1 MARNKKK
8 FAEVFREGNLFKYEG
23 KRLILVDTETG
34 VNYLTWQNGNLVG
47 GITPLLD
54 GEGKVVISDT
64 SGWHN

>member
-1 MARNKKK
+1 MTKKK
-8 FAEVFREGNLFKYEG
+8 KRFVEVYREGNLFKYEG

-34 VNYLTWQNGNLVG
+34 VNYLTWQNGNFVG

-64 SGWHN
+64 SGGHN

>member
-1 MARNKKK
+1 MAGNKKR

-34 VNYLTWQNGNLVG
+34 VNYLTWQNGNFVG

-54 GEGKVVISDT
+54 GEGKVEISDR
-64 SGWHN
+64 HIRLA